1 MTTKI
6 IMYNS
11 KTGACTL
18 TQAKPEGPVY
28 KKMLADG
35 FTAIGKC
42 HGFNATA
49 SSLTAVERKNLNAK

>member
-1 MTTKI
+1 
-6 IMYNS
+6 MYNS